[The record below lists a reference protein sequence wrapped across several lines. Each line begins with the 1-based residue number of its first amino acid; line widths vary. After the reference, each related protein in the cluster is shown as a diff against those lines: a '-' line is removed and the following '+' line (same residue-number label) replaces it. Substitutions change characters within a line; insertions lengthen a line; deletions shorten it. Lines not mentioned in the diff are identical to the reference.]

1 MEVKTYKTHL
11 ALDFANGLN
20 ELLERIIKEEP
31 AETDEDKLWVAAL
44 AEIHLLLQKR
54 LVVTKPQYQIS
65 LTAVQAMALRIMVTT
80 YCSGHQH
87 AWLSAKLL
95 TVANSIHRFYT
106 V

>member
-20 ELLERIIKEEP
+20 ELLAAIIKGEP
-31 AETDEDKLWVAAL
+31 AETDEDKLWLAAL

-54 LVVTKPQYQIS
+54 LLITKPQYQIS

-80 YCSGHQH
+80 YCSAHQH
-87 AWLSAKLL
+87 VWLSAKLL
-95 TVANSIHRFYT
+95 QVSNSIHRFYT